1 MKRRDTWISITVRE
15 LRERNRLS
23 RRELARRSGISASAL
38 QCLEE
43 GRNHPNLTTLEAV
56 LEELGH
62 ELTTVRVGDV
72 RKI

>member
-1 MKRRDTWISITVRE
+1 MKKRDTWISITVRE
-15 LRERNRLS
+15 LRAAKRIS
-23 RRELARRSGISASAL
+23 RKELARRSGISASAL

-43 GRNHPNLTTLEAV
+43 GRNHPNVTTLEAV

-72 RKI
+72 

>member
-1 MKRRDTWISITVRE
+1 MKKRDTWISITVRE
-15 LRERNRLS
+15 LRAAKRIS
-23 RRELARRSGISASAL
+23 RKELARRAGISTSAL

-62 ELTTVRVGDV
+62 ELTTVRIGDV
-72 RKI
+72 REI

>member
-23 RRELARRSGISASAL
+23 RRALARRSGISASAL

-72 RKI
+72 REI

>member
-72 RKI
+72 REI

>member
-1 MKRRDTWISITVRE
+1 MKKRDTWISMTVRE
-15 LRERNRLS
+15 LRAAKRIS
-23 RRELARRSGISASAL
+23 RKELARRAGISASAL

-43 GRNHPNLTTLEAV
+43 GRNHPNVTTLEAV

-72 RKI
+72 

>member
-1 MKRRDTWISITVRE
+1 MKRRDTWVSITVRE

-72 RKI
+72 

>member
-72 RKI
+72 